1 MIPFSDEELYEPVW
15 ESLKVVTPML
25 ERDGGGMKL
34 LGIKNGVVY
43 VRLTG
48 HCNGCAA
55 SGQTL
60 KFGIEKQ
67 IRNDIHPELTV
78 VNIPIGQE
86 FDISKM

>member
-1 MIPFSDEELYEPVW
+1 MLFRSDEELYEPVW
-15 ESLKVVTPML
+15 QSLKVVMPML

-43 VRLTG
+43 VQLIG